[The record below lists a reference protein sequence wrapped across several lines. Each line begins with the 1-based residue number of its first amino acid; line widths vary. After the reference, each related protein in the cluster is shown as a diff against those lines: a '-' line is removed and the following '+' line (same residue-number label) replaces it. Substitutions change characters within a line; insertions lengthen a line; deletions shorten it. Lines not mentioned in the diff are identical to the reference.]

1 MDLSESNPSNIRP
14 SDSSQSHAN
23 KEVFEKSKTHDVTKG
38 SGLTTAE
45 LKKKAKEEKLA
56 RRARIVKEKHSGLV
70 DTQVPQ
76 LSGGQQSKSEGQSG
90 IKSQNKRVTLTENK
104 VNQARGLPKK
114 NLSVPEAPILED
126 KTVELFRHLYR
137 PRVTTIA
144 GANKETHPAVLAL
157 GLQMSNYAICG
168 SCARLVAL
176 LHAMKRVITS
186 YTTPPM
192 NSLTRHFPSS
202 VLSTQIDYL
211 SSCRPISISIGNAIS
226 WLKRIIAQIDPI
238 TSDADA
244 KKLLCNSI
252 DAFIQTR
259 VTFADQAISD
269 SIVKLIRD
277 GDVIMTF
284 AKSSVVQKALIQAF
298 QVGKVFSVIVV
309 DSRPLH
315 EGKSLAAALVRLGI
329 STKYCLLNGLSH
341 NIRDATKVLLG
352 AHAMMGN
359 GRLFSRAGTAIVAM
373 EANDADKPVI
383 VLCETIKLTD
393 KVALDSIVRNEV
405 TPADELVTQG
415 GILQGWQ
422 DISKLQLC
430 NLMYDVTPAEYIQ
443 MIVTELG
450 NVPPTSVPVLY
461 RLVNE
466 YQD

>member
-1 MDLSESNPSNIRP
+1 MEPSESNPSNARL
-14 SDSSQSHAN
+14 SDSSQLQAK
-23 KEVFEKSKTHDVTKG
+23 KEVVEKTKAHDVIKG

-56 RRARIVKEKHSGLV
+56 RRARIVKEKHGGFV
-70 DTQVPQ
+70 DAQVSQSP
-76 LSGGQQSKSEGQSG
+76 SGQQLKTEGQGG
-90 IKSQNKRVTLTENK
+90 IKSQHKRMISSETK
-104 VNQARGLPKK
+104 VAQVRGLPKK
-114 NLSVPEAPILED
+114 TSSIPEVPISED

-137 PRVTTIA
+137 SRVTTIA

-176 LHAMKRVITS
+176 LQALKRVITS

-211 SSCRPISISIGNAIS
+211 SSCRPISISMGNAIS
-226 WLKRIIAQIDPI
+226 WLKRIIAQIDPV

-244 KKLLCNSI
+244 KKLLCDSI
-252 DAFIQTR
+252 DVFIQTR

-284 AKSSVVQKALIQAF
+284 AKSSVVQKALVQAF
-298 QVGKVFSVIVV
+298 KIGKVFSVVVV

-315 EGKSLAAALVRLGI
+315 EGKSMAAALVRLGI

-341 NIRDATKVLLG
+341 NIRDVTKVFLG

-359 GRLFSRAGTAIVAM
+359 GRLFSRVGTAIVAM

-405 TPADELVTQG
+405 TPADELVTPG

-422 DISKLQLC
+422 DINKLQVC